1 MLSNAR
7 ASCRM
12 ICDHL
17 GTIGGPYVGN
27 GTAQFRACGPRALGT
42 SYWLSPGARGPQG
55 PAQGWAGRA
64 RRHDPHVSN
73 VSRMLA
79 AGDRN
84 FISECRR
91 FPTLLRAHLRDFSR
105 PISVICNFGILRD

>member
-1 MLSNAR
+1 MLANAR

-12 ICDHL
+12 MCDHL

-27 GTAQFRACGPRALGT
+27 GTAQFRACGPWALGT

-64 RRHDPHVSN
+64 RRHDPRVSKMPSGGLRSAPTSGEPAPGDIRGGA
-73 VSRMLA
+73 VSA
-79 AGDRN
+79 AEVH
-84 FISECRR
+84 IPKC
-91 FPTLLRAHLRDFSR
+91 TTYT
-105 PISVICNFGILRD
+105 

>member
-12 ICDHL
+12 MCDHL

-55 PAQGWAGRA
+55 SAQG
-64 RRHDPHVSN
+64 
-73 VSRMLA
+73 
-79 AGDRN
+79 
-84 FISECRR
+84 
-91 FPTLLRAHLRDFSR
+91 LRAGQGGSAAMTHARQ
-105 PISVICNFGILRD
+105 